1 MRNFTKE
8 EQESY
13 NRSLD
18 KLFQPVHLKVLDLS
32 LEDSQRLQTIRASLE
47 KSDESVEEDTSPSAT
62 NQYKEDMRFLLRLIK

>member
-18 KLFQPVHLKVLDLS
+18 KLFQPLHLKVLDLS
-32 LEDSQRLQTIRASLE
+32 PEDSQRLRTIRASLE
-47 KSDESVEEDTSPSAT
+47 KLDESVEEETSPT
-62 NQYKEDMRFLLRLIK
+62 DVNQYKEDMRFLLRLIK